1 MSSNELT
8 YVHFIYN
15 LYFKVQYLLYLSHFN
30 IAFNSFIALQYF
42 NRFSLVGQL
51 ESWVESYMYFVE
63 MSLRIISKN
72 FTLISKRG
80 EEYFIIHIECTFGL
94 YWLYVVILNEVAWK
108 IINSSVQAN
117 SSKNDVARSRYKLYM
132 SNKTVKQLWKDNQI
146 FYKYVIFRS
155 YNI

>member
-1 MSSNELT
+1 MYISYTT
-8 YVHFIYN
+8 YI
-15 LYFKVQYLLYLSHFN
+15 LWFN
-30 IAFNSFIALQYF
+30 IYYICYISIL
-42 NRFSLVGQL
+42 RLILSLHYNISIDFRLGHARILSWILYVFCRD
-51 ESWVESYMYFVE
+51 ESPDHLKKFH
-63 MSLRIISKN
+63 
-72 FTLISKRG
+72 ISKR
-80 EEYFIIHIECTFGL
+80 GL